1 MSNKKVFAHGV
12 TNNALDVINK
22 KKANNLL
29 KFHKKQSINGIMNRF
44 RSYEEFIL
52 LVKQFYFINR
62 SEYNLQVPESL
73 RYSNTTFLIYNQVKK
88 HIDSCSNCQQNSNL
102 FLNNCIYLKQI
113 LYPYG
118 LFISNEAK
126 KKIHLHGGID
136 LNNFCLLNKEQCFV
150 PDTSNLPQKQKID
163 YSSCIFFDN
172 NDNSEKL
179 NSIYTTE
186 YKNYQ
191 PIKIQT
197 TNKQTTPKSPI
208 LFEKNYKLEKPDSFQ
223 NKEEEIYFNIK
234 NELLVNTGDNPNLV
248 LVDNIVNNIKNLGE
262 AQKMDFIKNLGEAQ
276 MEIELIFNS
285 FVYKEIE
292 NLIQLSLDE
301 KDEEL
306 VESFK
311 SSKSEIESSITQLN
325 NKIKLENNKFF
336 IDFLKNSYY
345 SISIIVNAI
354 EDLSQKDHTIDK
366 YKKDSEILN
375 NREKLKEFLKK
386 QNTILSSATNIRVA
400 SLSLKKEYEIYHEK
414 YGIPNKLIYDPI
426 LLENIRKL
434 L

>member
-1 MSNKKVFAHGV
+1 MSNKKVFAHGLS
-12 TNNALDVINK
+12 NNALDVINK

-29 KFHKKQSINGIMNRF
+29 KFHKKQSIDGIMNRF

-62 SEYNLQVPESL
+62 SEYNLQIPESL
-73 RYSNTTFLIYNQVKK
+73 RNSNTTFIIYNQVRN
-88 HIDSCSNCQQNSNL
+88 HINSCNDCQQNSNI
-102 FLNNCIYLKQI
+102 FLSNCITLKQI

-118 LFISNEAK
+118 LYISNDAK
-126 KKIHLHGGID
+126 KKIYLHGGID
-136 LNNFCLLNKEQCFV
+136 LKNFCLLNKEQCFV
-150 PDTSNLPQKQKID
+150 PETSNLPQKQKID

-172 NDNSEKL
+172 NDNSEKI

-208 LFEKNYKLEKPDSFQ
+208 LFEKNYKLEKPDFFQ
-223 NKEEEIYFNIK
+223 NKEEEIYYNIK
-234 NELLVNTGDNPNLV
+234 NELLVNSGDNSNLV

-262 AQKMDFIKNLGEAQ
+262 AQKMDFIKNFIHE
-276 MEIELIFNS
+276 MEIDLIFNS
-285 FVYKEIE
+285 LVYKEIE

-354 EDLSQKDHTIDK
+354 EDLSQKDYAIDK

-375 NREKLKEFLKK
+375 NREKLKSYLESIKSYSIEG
-386 QNTILSSATNIRVA
+386 TSIAVA
-400 SLSLKKEYEIYHEK
+400 AISLKREYEIYHEQ

-426 LLENIRKL
+426 LLENIKKQL
-434 L
+434 